1 MSKQKLNL
9 ETPWPEVK
17 EKIKE
22 VNYDLTDA
30 DLMLEPGKEDEL
42 ISRLAKK
49 MHKTEEEVKGWIES
63 VAHTKNRAS

>member
-1 MSKQKLNL
+1 MANQKLKL

-30 DLMLEPGKEDEL
+30 DLVYEPGKEDEL
-42 ISRLAKK
+42 LNRLSKK
-49 MHKTEEEVKGWIES
+49 MHKSAEEVKGWIES
-63 VAHTKNRAS
+63 ISHTKNRAS

>member
-1 MSKQKLNL
+1 MNKQTLNL

-30 DLMLEPGKEDEL
+30 DLALEPGKEDEL

-63 VAHTKNRAS
+63 VSHTKNRAS

>member
-1 MSKQKLNL
+1 MSTPKLKL

-30 DLMLEPGKEDEL
+30 DLAYEPGKEDEL
-42 ISRLAKK
+42 LDRLSKK
-49 MHKTEEEVKGWIES
+49 MHKSTEEIKGWIES
-63 VAHTKNRAS
+63 ISHTKNRAS

>member
-1 MSKQKLNL
+1 MSTQKLKL

-30 DLMLEPGKEDEL
+30 DLVYEPGKEDEL
-42 ISRLAKK
+42 LSRLSKK
-49 MHKTEEEVKGWIES
+49 MHKSEEEVKGWIES
-63 VAHTKNRAS
+63 ISHTKNRAS

>member
-1 MSKQKLNL
+1 MNDQKLKL

-30 DLMLEPGKEDEL
+30 DLLYEPGKEDEL
-42 ISRLAKK
+42 LNRLSKK
-49 MHKTEEEVKGWIES
+49 MHKSTEDVKGWIES
-63 VAHTKNRAS
+63 ISHTKNRAS

>member
-1 MSKQKLNL
+1 MSTQKLKL

-30 DLMLEPGKEDEL
+30 DLMYEPGKEDEL
-42 ISRLAKK
+42 LSRLSKK
-49 MHKTEEEVKGWIES
+49 MHKSTEEVKGWIES
-63 VAHTKNRAS
+63 ISHTKNRAS

>member
-1 MSKQKLNL
+1 MNSQKLKL
-9 ETPWPEVK
+9 ESPWQEVK

-22 VNYDLTDA
+22 VNYELTDA
-30 DLMLEPGKEDEL
+30 DLVLEPGKEDEL

-63 VAHTKNRAS
+63 VSHTKNRAS

>member
-1 MSKQKLNL
+1 MNTQKLNL
-9 ETPWPEVK
+9 ETPWAEVK

-30 DLMLEPGKEDEL
+30 DLALEPGKEEQL

-49 MHKTEEEVKGWIES
+49 MHKSEEEIKGWIES